1 MKLLLYD
8 KFWDSFMR
16 LPKGIQQKVIDLQHK
31 LRQDSR
37 SAALHLEPIH
47 TFLDPQLRTARVD
60 LKYRAIVAAPTTGD
74 VYYLLWVDNHD
85 EAMDWARN
93 KQFHWNEQTQAAQ
106 LFEAATGDAV
116 LSPTSKSVTNSPEQT
131 LYGRLTD
138 EQLLAIGV
146 PGILIPAVRNIAD
159 LNALDQMEPYLP
171 GDAFENLFYAAEG
184 ADIDRLIEE
193 VAEGKVDATQTEA
206 AGSLNNQRHFIELT
220 DDALFNQALTGE
232 FSKWK
237 FYLHP
242 SQRKLV
248 EGHFNGS
255 VKVSGGAGTGKTV
268 AAIHR
273 LKHLIEQYNPDRKL
287 LFTTFT
293 RSLTDNLEQLIRELG
308 VPTNRYEVRNIDALM
323 LDLARQYGL
332 LSDADKLTNWPN
344 SRSSLELWE
353 SFLES
358 QLTEFEP
365 SFLNAEYEQ
374 VVLAGNV
381 TSPAAYYAVSRAGRS
396 RPLTRKQ
403 RMEVWRLIEQYNAYL
418 RENNFFHRDALFNSV
433 SAQLSQ
439 LPTRPYSYVIA
450 DELQDLANVEL
461 RFLRALTEEGPNDL
475 FLVGDPLQ
483 RIYARKVNFTQAG
496 INIRGVRSRRLRINY
511 RTTEEIKRFAVSVIQ
526 QSDFDDF
533 DGGTE
538 EKGGY
543 RSLFHGQAPSYQVF
557 ESKEQ
562 ELAYV
567 LKKIDEHHERGIAY
581 ADMVVASRTK
591 EELKTVK
598 TQLHNRKLPYSD
610 LGNPGKANDPTGIRL
625 CSFHNLKGL
634 EFKSVFLID
643 INQRTLPFKP
653 ASYAA
658 WDGATQTDYLQSERS
673 LLYVAST
680 RAVQS
685 VTITGTGRGSDWL
698 PNPHQ

>member
-16 LPKGIQQKVIDLQHK
+16 LPKGIQQKVVDLQHK
-31 LRQDSR
+31 IRQDSK
-37 SAALHLEPIH
+37 SAAIHLEPIH
-47 TFLDPQLRTARVD
+47 TFLDPQLRTARVND
-60 LKYRAIVAAPTTGD
+60 KYRAIVAAPATGD

-85 EAMDWARN
+85 EAMNWARN

-106 LFEAATGDAV
+106 LFEAVTGDAGLPAAPV
-116 LSPTSKSVTNSPEQT
+116 SAASTPVDT
-131 LYGRLTD
+131 LYSKLTN

-146 PGILIPAVRNIAD
+146 PEVLLPAVRNIAD
-159 LNALDQMEPYLP
+159 LNALDQMERYLP

-184 ADIDRLIEE
+184 ADIDRLIQE
-193 VAEGKVDATQTEA
+193 VAEGKVDASEA
-206 AGSLNNQRHFIELT
+206 ETAGSLNNQRHFIELT

-232 FSKWK
+232 FNKWK

-273 LKHLIEQYNPDRKL
+273 LKFLIEQFNPDRKV
-287 LFTTFT
+287 LFTTYT
-293 RSLTDNLEQLIRELG
+293 KSLTENLDHLIRELG
-308 VPTNRYEVRNIDALM
+308 VPANRYDVRNIDALM

-332 LSDADKLTNWPN
+332 FSDADKLTNWPN
-344 SRSSLELWE
+344 SRTSLELWE
-353 SFLES
+353 TFLES
-358 QLTEFEP
+358 QLTEFDP

-374 VVLAGNV
+374 VILAGNM

-403 RMEVWRLIEQYNAYL
+403 RMEVWRLMEQYTTYL
-418 RENNFFHRDALFNSV
+418 HDAHFQHRDALFNSV
-433 SAQLSQ
+433 SAHLSH

-461 RFLRALTEEGPNDL
+461 RFLRALTEEAPNDL
-475 FLVGDPLQ
+475 FLAGDPLQ
-483 RIYARKVNFTQAG
+483 RIYARKVNFTRAG

-526 QSDFDDF
+526 QSAFDDF

-543 RSLFHGQAPSYQVF
+543 RSLFHGQAPTYRVF
-557 ESKEQ
+557 ATKNQ
-562 ELAYV
+562 ELDY
-567 LKKIDEHHERGIAY
+567 IQEQIIEHHQRGVAY

-591 EELKTVK
+591 DELKGVK
-598 TQLHNRKLPYSD
+598 TLLHNNQLPYSD
-610 LGNPGKANDPTGIRL
+610 LGNPGKANDPAGIRL
-625 CSFHNLKGL
+625 CTFHNLKGL

-643 INQRTLPFKP
+643 INQRTLPFQP
-653 ASYAA
+653 AKYNS
-658 WDGATQTDYLQSERS
+658 WDSATQTDYLQSERS
-673 LLYVAST
+673 LLYVAAT

-685 VTITGTGRGSDWL
+685 VTITGTGKASDWL
-698 PNPHQ
+698 RES

>member
-16 LPKGIQQKVIDLQHK
+16 LPKGIQQKVVDFQHK

-37 SAALHLEPIH
+37 SAAIHLEPIH

-60 LKYRAIVAAPTTGD
+60 QKYRAIVAVPATGD

-106 LFEAATGDAV
+106 LFEALTGNAPV
-116 LSPTSKSVTNSPEQT
+116 SAPSPTPDVPVGR
-131 LYGRLTD
+131 LYHSLTD

-146 PGILIPAVRNIAD
+146 PNVLLPAVRNIAD
-159 LNALDQMEPYLP
+159 LNELDQMEQYLP

-184 ADIDRLIEE
+184 ADINRLMEE
-193 VAEGKVDATQTEA
+193 VAEGRADTAESDTT
-206 AGSLNNQRHFIELT
+206 GSLNNQRHFIELT
-220 DDALFNQALTGE
+220 DDALFNQALLGE

-273 LKHLIEQYNPDRKL
+273 LKYLIDHYNPDRKV
-287 LFTTFT
+287 LFTTYT
-293 RSLTDNLEQLIRELG
+293 RSLTENLEQLIAELG
-308 VPTNRYEVRNIDALM
+308 VPTNRYEVCNIDALM
-323 LDLARQYGL
+323 LNLARQFGFFG
-332 LSDADKLTNWPN
+332 DADKLTNWPN

-353 SFLES
+353 TYLES
-358 QLTEFEP
+358 QLTEFDA

-374 VVLAGNV
+374 VVLTNHITTPEG
-381 TSPAAYYAVSRAGRS
+381 YYAVSRAGRS
-396 RPLTRKQ
+396 RPLTRRQ
-403 RMEVWRLIEQYNAYL
+403 RMEVWRLMDGYSAFL
-418 RENNFFHRDALFNSV
+418 RDANYEHRDALFNRV
-433 SAQLSQ
+433 STHLLQLSV
-439 LPTRPYSYVIA
+439 RPYGFVIA

-461 RFLRALTEEGPNDL
+461 RFLRALTEEAPNDL

-526 QSDFDDF
+526 QAAFDDF

-543 RSLFHGQAPSYQVF
+543 RSLFHGQTPTYTVF
-557 ESKEQ
+557 ETKTQ
-562 ELAYV
+562 ELDY
-567 LKKIDEHHERGIAY
+567 LLDKIRDHQQRGISY
-581 ADMVVASRTK
+581 ADMVIASRTK
-591 EELKTVK
+591 EELKSVK
-598 TQLHNRKLPYSD
+598 TLLHNRKLPYFD
-610 LGNPGKANDPTGIRL
+610 LGNPGKVNDPAGIRL
-625 CSFHNLKGL
+625 CTFHNLKGL
-634 EFKSVFLID
+634 EFKSVFLTD
-643 INQRTLPFKP
+643 VNQRTLPLLPAKYANWDP
-653 ASYAA
+653 AS
-658 WDGATQTDYLQSERS
+658 QTDYLQSERS
-673 LLYVAST
+673 LLYVATT

-685 VTITGTGRGSDWL
+685 VTITGTGRESDWL
-698 PNPHQ
+698 PTVVR